1 MSADQDITD
10 QDSKKISI
18 VGTNT
23 RFQLKK
29 VTQNKQI
36 KVRTISNTWKDIPD
50 IDNQVKMIETLHQE
64 NNDCGNN
71 EYSCVVTE
79 INNKINGYKHQD
91 ILKGLYK
98 SELFV
103 SYNQV
108 INQLNDCKLTCYY
121 CSSKVMVLYSIVRE
135 PLQWSLDR
143 INNDD
148 GHTNENVVISCL
160 KCNLERK
167 RRTKDAFVFTK
178 KMVITRIT

>member
-1 MSADQDITD
+1 MSTVKDQDN
-10 QDSKKISI
+10 KKISI

-36 KVRTISNTWKDIPD
+36 KVRSISNTWKDIPHM
-50 IDNQVKMIETLHQE
+50 DNQVKIIESLHKDSID
-64 NNDCGNN
+64 DCGNN
-71 EYSCVVTE
+71 EYACVVTE

-91 ILKGLYK
+91 ILKGLYN

-108 INQLNDCKLTCYY
+108 INQLNNCKLTCYY
-121 CSSKVMVLYSIVRE
+121 CSSKVLVLYSIVRE

-178 KMVITRIT
+178 KMIITRIVE